1 MPQWDRHRDKE
12 APIIR
17 ADENQSVSW
26 ARRSSR
32 IFKMRLVLF
41 KCHIS
46 YRERAQP
53 RGQSQRGV
61 TRQGGFAKVQAKRPE
76 LELEIMV
83 VLQTEI

>member
-1 MPQWDRHRDKE
+1 MGTGTPW
-12 APIIR
+12 IR
-17 ADENQSVSW
+17 KPPLSEQSENQSVSW

-46 YRERAQP
+46 YRVESIVP

-61 TRQGGFAKVQAKRPE
+61 TRQEALPGPGEKGPE
-76 LELEIMV
+76 LELR
-83 VLQTEI
+83 